1 MGMRTWKKEALKGYT
16 RRFTVFTS
24 DTHIVTD
31 DDNKPTRVPDS
42 EWLPWALYARK
53 SGSTE
58 LLGRYSSAQ
67 AAKAAAQ

>member
-1 MGMRTWKKEALKGYT
+1 MRTWKKEVLKGYT

-42 EWLPWALYARK
+42 EWLAWALYARK
-53 SGSTE
+53 SGCIE
-58 LLGRYSSAQ
+58 LIGRFGSSV
-67 AAKAAAQ
+67 AAKSAAR